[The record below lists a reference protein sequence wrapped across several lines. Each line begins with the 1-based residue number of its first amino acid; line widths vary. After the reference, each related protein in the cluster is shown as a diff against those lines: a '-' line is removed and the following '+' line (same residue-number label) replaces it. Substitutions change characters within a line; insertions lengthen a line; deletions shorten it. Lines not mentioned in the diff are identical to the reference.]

1 MIIVLGVKG
10 QVGNDLIE
18 LLTLKGLEVRGFTR
32 EEADLTQTDDLVAKL
47 AILKPTAVINAAAY
61 TAVDLAEK
69 EPDKAFQINATAP
82 GFLARFCA
90 SKNIPFIHYS
100 TDYVFSGI
108 GDRPWTETDPTGPL
122 SVYGKSKLA
131 GEEAILAA
139 GGKSLILR
147 TSWVYSAYGK
157 NFLNTMLRLA
167 AEKDE
172 LKIVSDQVGVPT
184 LSKHLAQATID
195 ILLDKAP
202 AMDHF
207 PAGIFHVCNLGET
220 TWYEFAREIFTLAR
234 SLGKE
239 LRVNQ
244 IIPIKTE
251 EYPTP
256 AKRPLN
262 SRLSSLRLLD
272 TFAIELPEWR
282 VALKECMESRK

>member
-1 MIIVLGVKG
+1 MIIVLGAKG
-10 QVGNDLIE
+10 QVGNDLVE
-18 LLTLKGLEVRGFTR
+18 LLSLKNVEVRGFSR
-32 EEADLTQTDDLVAKL
+32 EEADLTHIDDLVAKL
-47 AILKPTAVINAAAY
+47 TVLKPTAVINAAAY

-69 EPDKAFQINATAP
+69 EPDKAFQINGVAP
-82 GFLARFCA
+82 GALARWCA
-90 SKNIPFIHYS
+90 SRDIPFVHYS

-122 SVYGKSKLA
+122 SVYGQSKLA

-172 LKIVSDQVGVPT
+172 LRIVNDQF
-184 LSKHLAQATID
+184 A
-195 ILLDKAP
+195 
-202 AMDHF
+202 
-207 PAGIFHVCNLGET
+207 AGIFHVCNLGET

-234 SLGKE
+234 SLGNE
-239 LRVNQ
+239 LRVQ
-244 IIPIKTE
+244 KITPIRTD

>member
-1 MIIVLGVKG
+1 MIIVLGAKG
-10 QVGNDLIE
+10 QVGNDLVE
-18 LLTLKGLEVRGFTR
+18 LLSLKNVEVRGFSR
-32 EEADLTQTDDLVAKL
+32 EEADLTHIDDLVAKL
-47 AILKPTAVINAAAY
+47 TVLKPTAVINAAAY

-69 EPDKAFQINATAP
+69 EPDKAFQINGVAP
-82 GFLARFCA
+82 VALARWCA
-90 SKNIPFIHYS
+90 SRDIPFVHYS

-122 SVYGKSKLA
+122 SVYGQSKLA

-172 LKIVSDQVGVPT
+172 LRIVNDQVGAPT
-184 LSKHLAQATID
+184 LSVHLAQATLD
-195 ILLDKAP
+195 ILEKSKT
-202 AMDHF
+202 MDHF

-234 SLGKE
+234 SLGNE
-239 LRVNQ
+239 LRVQ
-244 IIPIKTE
+244 KITPIRTD

>member
-1 MIIVLGVKG
+1 MIIVLGAKG
-10 QVGNDLIE
+10 QVGNDLVE
-18 LLTLKGLEVRGFTR
+18 LLTLKGAEVRGFAR
-32 EEADLTQTDDLVAKL
+32 EEADLTRVDDLIAKL

-69 EPDKAFQINATAP
+69 EPEKAFLINGSAP
-82 GFLARFCA
+82 GALARFCA
-90 SKNIPFIHYS
+90 SKNIPFVHYS

-131 GEEAILAA
+131 GEEEILAA
-139 GGKSLILR
+139 GGKCLILR
-147 TSWVYSAYGK
+147 TSWVYSPFGK
-157 NFLNTMLRLA
+157 NFLNTMLRLG

-172 LKIVSDQVGVPT
+172 LRIVSDQVGAPT
-184 LSKHLAQATID
+184 LSRHLAQATLD
-195 ILLDKAP
+195 ILDKART
-202 AMDHF
+202 MDHF

-220 TWYEFAREIFTLAR
+220 TWYDFAREIFTQAR
-234 SLGKE
+234 ANGLD
-239 LRVNQ
+239 LRVKQ
-244 IIPIKTE
+244 ITPIATAD
-251 EYPTP
+251 YPTP

>member
-1 MIIVLGVKG
+1 MIIVLGAKG
-10 QVGNDLIE
+10 QVGNDLVE
-18 LLTLKGLEVRGFTR
+18 LLSLKNVEVRGFSR
-32 EEADLTQTDDLVAKL
+32 EEADLTHIDDLVAKL
-47 AILKPTAVINAAAY
+47 TVLKPTAVINAAAY

-69 EPDKAFQINATAP
+69 EPDKAFQINGVAP
-82 GFLARFCA
+82 GALARWCA
-90 SKNIPFIHYS
+90 SRDIPFVHYS

-122 SVYGKSKLA
+122 SVYGQSKLA

-172 LKIVSDQVGVPT
+172 LRIVNDQVGAPT
-184 LSKHLAQATID
+184 LSVHLAQATLD
-195 ILLDKAP
+195 ILEKSKT
-202 AMDHF
+202 MDHF

-234 SLGKE
+234 SLGNE
-239 LRVNQ
+239 LRVQ
-244 IIPIKTE
+244 KITPIRTD

>member
-1 MIIVLGVKG
+1 MIIVLGAKG
-10 QVGNDLIE
+10 QVGNDLVE
-18 LLTLKGLEVRGFTR
+18 LLTLKGAEVRGFAR
-32 EEADLTQTDDLVAKL
+32 EEADLTRVEDLIGKL

-69 EPDKAFQINATAP
+69 EPEKAFLINGAAP
-82 GFLARFCA
+82 GALARFCA
-90 SKNIPFIHYS
+90 SKDIPFVHYS

-131 GEEAILAA
+131 GEEEILAA
-139 GGKSLILR
+139 GGKCVILR
-147 TSWVYSAYGK
+147 TSWVYSPFGK
-157 NFLNTMLRLA
+157 NFLNTMLKLG

-172 LKIVSDQVGVPT
+172 LRIVSDQVGAPT
-184 LSKHLAQATID
+184 LSRHLAQATLD
-195 ILLDKAP
+195 ILNKART
-202 AMDHF
+202 MDHF

-220 TWYEFAREIFTLAR
+220 TWYDFAREIFTQAR
-234 SLGKE
+234 ANGLE
-239 LRVNQ
+239 LRVKQ
-244 IIPIKTE
+244 ITPIATAD
-251 EYPTP
+251 YPTP

-282 VALKECMESRK
+282 VALKECMESRQ